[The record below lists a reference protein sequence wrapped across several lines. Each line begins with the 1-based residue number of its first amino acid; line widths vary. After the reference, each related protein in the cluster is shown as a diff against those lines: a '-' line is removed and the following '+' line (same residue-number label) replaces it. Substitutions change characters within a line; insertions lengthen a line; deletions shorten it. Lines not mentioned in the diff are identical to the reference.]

1 MMSNEGVHIYL
12 IRLSRPHLLLNQSS
26 QCIAAD
32 MLWIDVTTR
41 PAETVPGFEKVQR
54 EMTSTTATLA
64 VVRAQLLRCGNGY
77 KNT

>member
-12 IRLSRPHLLLNQSS
+12 IRLSRPHLLLNQFS

-64 VVRAQLLRCGNGY
+64 VVRTQLLRCGNGY

>member
-1 MMSNEGVHIYL
+1 
-12 IRLSRPHLLLNQSS
+12 
-26 QCIAAD
+26 

-41 PAETVPGFEKVQR
+41 PAEAVPGFEKVGR
-54 EMTSTTATLA
+54 EMTSTTATFA